1 MHLHMCPQTK
11 HRLRFASRESH
22 APGRAMTTRVHRLE
36 KVVVVATMVRE
47 SQRQL
52 RAAGFYHS
60 KCDRKHVTLH
70 GLQLTTPLTGHA
82 GGDCIQ
88 GPFHAALLKTQQ
100 PVFCMTDDR
109 GRCRHSRWYWRT
121 KQNAHCSPSLQMWL
135 SDEATSGEYDGCGGL
150 SQTKSS
156 TFPKQSSRY
165 RTG

>member
-88 GPFHAALLKTQQ
+88 GYSSSKKKKTKYPNRRGAHSVALAPNLLYH
-100 PVFCMTDDR
+100 VR
-109 GRCRHSRWYWRT
+109 
-121 KQNAHCSPSLQMWL
+121 L
-135 SDEATSGEYDGCGGL
+135 GCPEFGANN
-150 SQTKSS
+150 SWPQFTRS
-156 TFPKQSSRY
+156 
-165 RTG
+165 